1 MHNNGL
7 RYSIMTPLRNDCV
20 LRSSAR
26 LGEAV
31 VSGQVTPDTYV
42 VNRQTG
48 AVATTIGA
56 KAQRIVSDGAQ
67 GVRVED
73 NAEGS
78 RGESSLS
85 DAQVRKTP
93 TWPRSWANFSL
104 L

>member
-48 AVATTIGA
+48 AVATTI
-56 KAQRIVSDGAQ
+56 DGRSGLCRTA
-67 GVRVED
+67 
-73 NAEGS
+73 
-78 RGESSLS
+78 
-85 DAQVRKTP
+85 RKGCAWRTTP
-93 TWPRSWANFSL
+93 RAAAASPR
-104 L
+104 